1 MVLPIH
7 VREDKVPIHLLIDWE
22 NKRPTGAELE
32 QVRGSRF
39 RLWILH
45 GPQQNSFP
53 SEHAKAWQPLGKQV
67 RFVQS
72 AKSGKNALDLHIA
85 FSMGEASEHDRA
97 KGSTA
102 CYVIVSGDKDFDA
115 LFGYLTE
122 RGIKAGRAESLPEA
136 LRLAVELTGATETP
150 APSQPIVSLSA
161 ERVIEDLRTNPAHAP
176 TTAKRLQNR
185 VASLL
190 AKKPADA
197 EVTRVLD
204 ELRRLKVLVFN
215 GTKPEYHIKKR

>member
-1 MVLPIH
+1 MAA
-7 VREDKVPIHLLIDWE
+7 IHLLIDWE
-22 NKRPTGAELE
+22 NKRPTGAEIE

-53 SEHAKAWQPLGKQV
+53 AEHARAWQPLGKQV

-72 AKSGKNALDLHIA
+72 AKPGKNALDLHIA
-85 FSMGEASEHDRA
+85 FSIGEASEHDRA
-97 KGSTA
+97 KGTTA
-102 CYVIVSGDKDFDA
+102 CYIIVSADKGFDS

-122 RGIKAGRAESLPEA
+122 RGIKVGRTESLPEA
-136 LRLAVELTGATETP
+136 LQLAVELTGGIE
-150 APSQPIVSLSA
+150 APPPPPPIVSSSA

-190 AKKPADA
+190 AKKSTDA
-197 EVTRVLD
+197 EVVRVLD
-204 ELRRLKVLVFN
+204 ELRSLKVLVLN
-215 GTKPEYHIKKR
+215 GTKPAYHIKNK